1 MLIYFLDRDEE
12 ISFAINEEKESVT
25 KKTVL
30 FLSSVYGKEFDEIA
44 DDWADDYAFE
54 KDTLIIKVKFFNEEI
69 LELTE
74 KGIDILV
81 VQ

>member
-1 MLIYFLDRDEE
+1 MIIYFLDRDDE
-12 ISFAINEEKESVT
+12 ISFAINEENESVT

-30 FLSSVYGKEFDEIA
+30 FLSSVYGKDFDA
-44 DDWADDYAFE
+44 VSDWWADDYAFE
-54 KDTLIIKVKFFNEEI
+54 KDTLIIKVKFFNEDI
-69 LELTE
+69 LELSE